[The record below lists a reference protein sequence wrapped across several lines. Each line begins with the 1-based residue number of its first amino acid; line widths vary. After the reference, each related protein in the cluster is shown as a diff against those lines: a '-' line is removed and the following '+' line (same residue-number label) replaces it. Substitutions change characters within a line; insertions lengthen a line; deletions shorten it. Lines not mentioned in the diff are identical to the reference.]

1 MRILVVDDE
10 ETIREI
16 LRDGLEPLGHEVYAA
31 ADGLEALRLIEETH
45 PGIVILDVN
54 MPRMDGYGVLS
65 RIRSME
71 GIQRIFVLMLTA
83 KSQLSE
89 LERGLSLGADDYL
102 SKPFHLR
109 ELIARTQAA
118 VRIRTLQDELHL
130 RNRQLAEANQAL
142 AESLKKEERL
152 NRKMMLEMEVAARLQ
167 KGMLSPAR
175 LDLGRVQAC
184 ARYRPSTQIGG
195 DFYDLR
201 PLGGNKVSIFLADA
215 VGHGVSAALL
225 AAMLKTGLEDAL
237 AGEPLPSNILSSLN
251 RSFQFCSDHGKY
263 LTAFCG
269 MLNCENGNLVY
280 SLAGHVPP
288 LAYRR
293 SDQRIEKLDTPG
305 FCLGVFE
312 EGRYENREMRL
323 FPGDRLF
330 AYTDG
335 ISEASA
341 DDCHLFGALFPDL
354 LRRHADLPNE
364 GFLDFLDDNLSGFLG
379 SAPPAD
385 DYTLLSVQLLSD
397 YSEERKSV

>member
-16 LRDGLEPLGHEVYAA
+16 LRDGLEPLGHEIYSA
-31 ADGLEALRLIEETH
+31 ADGLEALRKIEEIH

-54 MPRMDGYGVLS
+54 MPRLDGYGVLS
-65 RIRSME
+65 RIRGME
-71 GIQRIFVLMLTA
+71 GTQRTFVLMLTA
-83 KSQLSE
+83 KAELAE

-130 RNRQLAEANQAL
+130 RNKQL

-152 NRKMMLEMEVAARLQ
+152 NQKMMLEMEVAARLQ

-175 LDLGRVQAC
+175 LDVGRVQAC

-201 PLGGNKVSIFLADA
+201 PLGASKVSIFLADA

-225 AAMLKTGLEDAL
+225 AAMLKTGIEDAL
-237 AGEPLPSNILSSLN
+237 SGEPIPSSILTSLN
-251 RSFQFCSDHGKY
+251 RRFQFCADHGKY
-263 LTAFCG
+263 LTAFSG
-269 MLNCENGNLVY
+269 ILDCESGDLVY

-288 LAYRR
+288 LAYRY
-293 SDQRIEKLDTPG
+293 SNKNIEKLDSPG

-312 EGRYENREMRL
+312 EGRYENREIKL
-323 FPGDRLF
+323 FPGDRLL

-335 ISEASA
+335 ISEASP
-341 DDCHLFGALFPDL
+341 DDCHLFGAHFPDL
-354 LRRHADLPNE
+354 LRRNADLPNE
-364 GFLDFLDDNLSGFLG
+364 EFLDFLDDRLAGFLD
-379 SAPPAD
+379 AAAPAD
-385 DYTLLSVQLLSD
+385 DYTLLSVHLVPGSLGGN
-397 YSEERKSV
+397 KKP

>member
-10 ETIREI
+10 EMIREM
-16 LRDGLEPLGHEVYAA
+16 LTDALEHLGHEIYAA
-31 ADGLEALRLIEETH
+31 ADGLEALRLVEQVH

-54 MPRMDGYGVLS
+54 MPQLDGYGVLD
-65 RIRSME
+65 RLRSME
-71 GIQRIFVLMLTA
+71 GVPHIFVLMLTA
-83 KSQLSE
+83 KSELAE

-102 SKPFHLR
+102 AKPFHLR

-118 VRIRTLQDELHL
+118 VRIRVLQDELHL

-184 ARYRPSTQIGG
+184 ARYKPSTQIGG

-201 PLGGNKVSIFLADA
+201 AFGPKKASIFLADA

-237 AGEPLPSNILSSLN
+237 SGQPLPSKILSSLN

-263 LTAFCG
+263 LTAFSG
-269 MLNCENGNLVY
+269 MLDCETGYLVY

-288 LAYRR
+288 LVYRCAN
-293 SDQRIEKLDTPG
+293 QKIEKLDSPG

-312 EGRYENREMRL
+312 EGRYENREMQL

-335 ISEASA
+335 ISEASV

-379 SAPPAD
+379 NAPPSD
-385 DYTLLSVQLLSD
+385 DYTLLSIQFLPD
-397 YSEERKSV
+397 AA

>member
-10 ETIREI
+10 EMIREM
-16 LRDGLEPLGHEVYAA
+16 LTGALEPLGHEIFAA
-31 ADGLEALRLIEETH
+31 ADGLEALRLVEQVR

-54 MPRMDGYGVLS
+54 MPQLDGYGVLD
-65 RIRSME
+65 RLRSME
-71 GIQRIFVLMLTA
+71 GVPHIFVLMLTA
-83 KSQLSE
+83 KSELAE

-102 SKPFHLR
+102 AKPFHLR

-118 VRIRTLQDELHL
+118 VRIRVLQDELHL
-130 RNRQLAEANQAL
+130 RNRQLADANQAL

-184 ARYRPSTQIGG
+184 ARYKPSTQIGG

-201 PLGGNKVSIFLADA
+201 AFGPKKASIFLADA

-237 AGEPLPSNILSSLN
+237 SGQPLPSKILSSLN

-263 LTAFCG
+263 LTAFSG
-269 MLNCENGNLVY
+269 MLDCETGNLVY

-288 LAYRR
+288 LAYRCAN
-293 SDQRIEKLDTPG
+293 QKIEKLDSPG

-312 EGRYENREMRL
+312 EGRYENRELQL

-335 ISEASA
+335 ISEASV

-364 GFLDFLDDNLSGFLG
+364 GFLDLLDDNLSGFLG
-379 SAPPAD
+379 NAPPSD
-385 DYTLLSVQLLSD
+385 DYTLLSIQFLPD
-397 YSEERKSV
+397 AA